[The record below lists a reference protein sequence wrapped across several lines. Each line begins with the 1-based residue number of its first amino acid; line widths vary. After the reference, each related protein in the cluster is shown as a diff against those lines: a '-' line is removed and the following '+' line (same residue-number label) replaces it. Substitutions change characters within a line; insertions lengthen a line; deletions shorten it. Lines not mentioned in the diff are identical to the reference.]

1 LGTLTQALRSHQQIS
16 VDTAPFIYLW
26 EKHPRYVKLSEEL
39 FGYLSSPEVYGSTS
53 IIALIEVCIYPQRQ
67 GRADL
72 VTIYENALLH
82 SQQVQ
87 MWPVNVEIARQA
99 VQLRA
104 AYDIHIPDA
113 LHLATAITAGAT
125 LFVTNDRRLQKV
137 TEIEVLS
144 FEDYVVADNRG

>member
-1 LGTLTQALRSHQQIS
+1 M
-16 VDTAPFIYLW
+16 W
-26 EKHPRYVKLSEEL
+26 EKHPRYFGLSEEL
-39 FGYLSSPEVYGSTS
+39 FRYLSSPEVHGATS
-53 IIALIEVCIYPQRQ
+53 IITLIEACIYPQRQ

-82 SQQVQ
+82 SRQVQ
-87 MWPVNVEIARQA
+87 MWPVNVEIARRA

-104 AYDIHIPDA
+104 EYSIHIPDA

-137 TEIEVLS
+137 NEIQVLS
-144 FEDYVVADNRG
+144 FEDYVID

>member
-1 LGTLTQALRSHQQIS
+1 MGTLTQALRSHQQIG

-26 EKHPRYVKLSEEL
+26 EKHPRYFKLSEEL
-39 FGYLSSPEVYGSTS
+39 FSYLNSSEAYGSTS
-53 IIALIEVCIYPQRQ
+53 IITLIEACIYPQRQ
-67 GRADL
+67 GRDDL

-82 SQQVQ
+82 SRQVQ
-87 MWPVNVEIARQA
+87 MWPVNVEIAHRA

-104 AYDIHIPDA
+104 EYNIHVPDA

-137 TEIEVLS
+137 NEIEVLN
-144 FEDYVVADNRG
+144 FEDYVVGR

>member
-1 LGTLTQALRSHQQIS
+1 MATLTQALRSHRQIG

-26 EKHPRYVKLSEEL
+26 EKHSRYVKLSEEL
-39 FGYLSSPEVYGSTS
+39 FRYLSSPKVYGSTS

-67 GRADL
+67 GRPDL
-72 VTIYENALLH
+72 VSIYENALLH

-87 MWPVNVEIARQA
+87 MWPVNVEIARHA

-104 AYDIHIPDA
+104 EYDIHVPDA

-125 LFVTNDRRLQKV
+125 LFVTNDRRLQRIS
-137 TEIEVLS
+137 EIEVLN
-144 FEDYVVADNRG
+144 FEDYVLE